1 MRASTVCILSI
12 HSVTQIHTL
21 PFLTQEWNLTI
32 DWLFISNPFS
42 KDAICTVE
50 NPPQSFNILPLLNL
64 MQKFFVYQN
73 ITHSPSKWNQGTG
86 RHLVL
91 KRTFCFYNKF
101 QKKVCV
107 TISKVAVSEEEK

>member
-12 HSVTQIHTL
+12 LSVTQIHTL

-64 MQKFFVYQN
+64 MQKFFVDQN
-73 ITHSPSKWNQGTG
+73 IITHSPSKWNQGTG

-91 KRTFCFYNKF
+91 REHSVFMTNSKRKF
-101 QKKVCV
+101 VLQYQKLQ
-107 TISKVAVSEEEK
+107 